1 MNENRQPQGPGRSE
15 EGAKEQLLLWLRRL
29 VAFGWYALF
38 LLVAILIGRWA
49 LFPAGKEVPRGVG
62 FAWLIAL
69 VILLVAFVAC
79 HLAARLWMLA
89 LRDRAVPPP
98 APPPPEEEAPETRP
112 RREAF
117 PSPASVAVGVW
128 LLAFIALVLGG
139 LFLALSPPH
148 GIVELFPA
156 ATRNGLQ
163 ELIVSMLAGGM
174 GASISAMRGYL
185 QHASIRKDFDLA
197 YVPWYVAR
205 LLMGLLL
212 GGIFYFVV
220 RGGLLAAG
228 GGQALDFNLY
238 GLAGLGALVGLF
250 SKNAVDKLREIFGN
264 LFQTEEEL
272 GRELLQRL
280 PDDLQE
286 KVAPY
291 LAQSGSQR
299 ARQKLLDALPEE
311 LRKKVE
317 DHLAQAR
324 SDERPARETDEEPEG
339 GRGDGG

>member
-1 MNENRQPQGPGRSE
+1 MNEIRQPEGPGGSE
-15 EGAKEQLLLWLRRL
+15 EGARERLLLWLRRL
-29 VAFGWYALF
+29 VAVGWYALF

-49 LFPAGKEVPRGVG
+49 LFPLKAEAPWGGRL
-62 FAWLIAL
+62 AWTVAL
-69 VILLVAFVAC
+69 AILLVAFVVC
-79 HLAARLWMLA
+79 HLAARLWMLSF
-89 LRDRAVPPP
+89 RDRAVPPP
-98 APPPPEEEAPETRP
+98 PPPEEEGPEARP

-128 LLAFIALVLGG
+128 LLVFIALVVAG
-139 LFLALSPPH
+139 LFFALSPAQK
-148 GIVELFPA
+148 IVNLFPA

-163 ELIVSMLAGGM
+163 ELVVSMLAGGM

-212 GGIFYFVV
+212 GGIFYFVI

-264 LFQTEEEL
+264 LFQTEDEL

-291 LAQSGSQR
+291 LAQSGSQK
-299 ARQKLLDALPEE
+299 ARQKLLDGLPEK
-311 LRKKVE
+311 LRKQVE
-317 DHLAQAR
+317 EHLQQAD
-324 SDERPARETDEEPEG
+324 SDERPAR
-339 GRGDGG
+339 